1 MQTFP
6 LLLPS
11 VRWLLAVLLAA
22 GGVASDLAWA
32 QSGQKQVLVL
42 YSTRRDAQIVV
53 VGDRVLPR
61 ILDTGLSGNLD
72 YYSEFIDQARF
83 SRTDYQSAFRDFLRL
98 KYSAQKFDLVV
109 AMGDISLA
117 FVAKFR
123 DDLFGGVPVVFF
135 ASEPS
140 PPAVANATGVIA
152 ELNLSGTLDLAI
164 ALQPEIQH
172 VFVVSG
178 TEGSN
183 ITYEDTA
190 RAQFSRYASRL
201 DFTYL
206 SGLPTGDLEAKLAA
220 LPPRSIVYY
229 LVVDRDAADENFNP
243 LGYLTRI
250 VAVGNAPTYSW
261 VDSTMGRGIVGG
273 SLKSQEAQ
281 AEAVA
286 RLALRVLRGEQAGS
300 IPATTA
306 DLNVRQVD
314 WRQLRRWRI
323 SEARLPPGTLVRFRE
338 LSLWQRYRMYVLGTA
353 TLLLAQT
360 ALIVGLILQARRR
373 RRAEEQLL
381 ASQAQLRASYD
392 RIRDLGGRLL
402 NAQEAER
409 AHIARE
415 LHDDVSQQMALLSID
430 LQLLS
435 GLGPER
441 RSDAARLAREALER
455 AEGITTSVHDLSHRL
470 HPAKLRLIGL
480 ESALSSLQRELSQP
494 GVTIRFSHDGVPA
507 AIPHDTT
514 LCMYRVVQEAVQNA
528 LKHGAA
534 CAVSIDLRGV
544 PGGLALTIVDDGVGF
559 DVEAVRGKGLGLI
572 SMGERLEALH
582 GKLEV
587 SSRPGAGTRIDVTV
601 PLDVAQAT
609 DAVAV

>member
-1 MQTFP
+1 
-6 LLLPS
+6 L
-11 VRWLLAVLLAA
+11 RWWLAVLLA
-22 GGVASDLAWA
+22 GIGLASDLASA
-32 QSGQKQVLVL
+32 QSQKQVLVL

-61 ILDTGLSGNLD
+61 ILDAGLSGNLD

-83 SRTDYQSAFRDFLRL
+83 SRTDYQAAFSDFLRL
-98 KYSAQKFDLVV
+98 KYSGYTFDVVV

-117 FVAKFR
+117 FVAKYR

-135 ASEPS
+135 ASQPS
-140 PPAVANATGVIA
+140 PPVVANATGVMA
-152 ELNLSGTLDLAI
+152 ELNLSGTLELAI
-164 ALQPEIQH
+164 ALQPEIEQ

-183 ITYEDTA
+183 IAYEDAA
-190 RAQFSRYASRL
+190 RAQFSRYEPRL

-206 SGLPTGDLEAKLAA
+206 SGLPTRDLEAQLAS

-229 LVVDRDAADENFNP
+229 LVVDRDAADENFQP
-243 LGYLTRI
+243 LKYLNRVVT
-250 VAVGNAPTYSW
+250 VANAPAYSW
-261 VDSTMGRGIVGG
+261 VDSTMDFGIVGG

-300 IPATTA
+300 IPAAAA
-306 DLNVRQVD
+306 DLNVPQVD
-314 WRQLRRWRI
+314 WRQLRRWSI
-323 SEARLPPGTLVRFRE
+323 SEARVPPGTLVRFRE
-338 LSLWQRYRMYVLGTA
+338 LSAWQRYRFYVLGAA

-360 ALIVGLILQARRR
+360 ALIVGLIVQARRR
-373 RRAEEQLL
+373 RRAEEQLRT
-381 ASQAQLRASYD
+381 SQTELRASYE
-392 RIRDLGGRLL
+392 RIRDLGARLL

-409 AHIARE
+409 SRIARE

-441 RSDAARLAREALER
+441 RSEAARLGREALER
-455 AEGITTSVHDLSHRL
+455 AECVARSVHDLSHRL
-470 HPAKLRLIGL
+470 HPEKLRLIGL
-480 ESALSSLQRELSQP
+480 VPALSGLQRELSQP
-494 GVTIRFSHDGVPA
+494 GVTIRFSHEGVPA

-514 LCMYRVVQEAVQNA
+514 LCIFRIVQEAVQNA

-534 CAVSIDLRGV
+534 CDVSINLRGV
-544 PGGLALTIVDDGVGF
+544 HGHLALTIVDDGVGF

-572 SMGERLEALH
+572 SMAERLEAIH
-582 GKLEV
+582 GKLKV
-587 SSRPGAGTRIDVTV
+587 YSRPGAGTRIDATV
-601 PLDVAQAT
+601 PLDVSQQT
-609 DAVAV
+609 GAVAV